1 MRVDLGVFLMDFL
14 RCCARGHDSWQS
26 IIVVFT
32 IFMEELPVDVG
43 FAEEML
49 FFAASSLW
57 RRVPVWEFEVT

>member
-14 RCCARGHDSWQS
+14 RCCARGRDSWRS

-49 FFAASSLW
+49 FFAASSLS
-57 RRVPVWEFEVT
+57 RRVLVWEFEVT

>member
-1 MRVDLGVFLMDFL
+1 MRVDLAVFLMGFF
-14 RCCARGHDSWQS
+14 CCKARGHDSWQS

-49 FFAASSLW
+49 FFAASS
-57 RRVPVWEFEVT
+57 

>member
-14 RCCARGHDSWQS
+14 RCCARGHDSWRS

-32 IFMEELPVDVG
+32 IFTEELPVDVG

-49 FFAASSLW
+49 FFAASSLS
-57 RRVPVWEFEVT
+57 RRVLVWEFEVT

>member
-14 RCCARGHDSWQS
+14 RCCAPGHDSWQS

-57 RRVPVWEFEVT
+57 RHLPVWEFEVT